1 MTSGVGRGG
10 LTSAA
15 FRARFPALARL
26 HWLDTPGAP
35 PGERSVLAAVR
46 AELDA
51 VERGESDWEQLDRAP
66 DLARTAFAEL
76 LGVAAVDVAVV
87 GSLAEAAATV
97 ARHRPPGVA
106 LLAADEFQSLLFPF
120 LAERSPERAVTLAVA
135 RPGQS
140 RAEALLAAMTPDVR
154 LVAVSETTT
163 LDGERMPIGALRER
177 ADEIGAEL
185 FVNATQSLGVLD
197 PAIATHRPDYLA
209 VHGYKW
215 LLAPR
220 GAAWL
225 YAAPHAGSRLRSI
238 APGWKTPAEPGALTG
253 GRPATDGPLGR
264 CDTGRAWLPWV
275 GAEAALRVIAAL
287 DPPTVEAHCLGLAEA
302 FEAGAVEQGAV
313 PLRRGPGSH
322 IRVVRVPD
330 PSRVAAALEARR
342 VRARITVDRL
352 RIGVHYFTDESDVEA
367 ALDALRD

>member
-1 MTSGVGRGG
+1 MTP
-10 LTSAA
+10 AQ
-15 FRARFPALARL
+15 FRARFPALADQ

-51 VERGESDWEQLDRAP
+51 MERGESSWERLDEAPDRA
-66 DLARTAFAEL
+66 RVAFAGL
-76 LGVAAVDVAVV
+76 LGVAAADVAVL

-97 ARHRPPGVA
+97 ARHRPPGLA
-106 LLAADEFQSLLFPF
+106 LLPADEFQSLLFPF
-120 LAERSPERAVTLAVA
+120 LAERSPQRPVTLAA
-135 RPGQS
+135 AAPGQS

-163 LDGERMPIGALRER
+163 LDGERMPIARLRAR
-177 ADEIGAEL
+177 ADEIGAQL

-197 PAIATHRPDYLA
+197 PALPTHRPDYLA

-225 YAAPHAGSRLRSI
+225 YAAPAAGAPLRSV

-253 GRPATDGPLGR
+253 GRPATAGPLAR

-275 GAEAALRVIAAL
+275 GAEAALRVLAGL
-287 DPPTVEAHCLGLAEA
+287 HPPTVEAHCLRLAEA
-302 FEAGAVEQGAV
+302 FEAGAVDRGAV
-313 PLRRGPGSH
+313 PVRHGARSH
-322 IRVVRVPD
+322 IRVVRVAEPAA
-330 PSRVAAALEARR
+330 VAAALDARR
-342 VRARITVDRL
+342 VRARITADRL
-352 RIGVHYFTDESDVEA
+352 RIGVHYFCDEADVAA
-367 ALDALRD
+367 ALAALG